1 MSGSDTEPVVPLPEQ
16 ADEQM
21 RDATER
27 LREQAWMVAPMTTA
41 VPDLDVSAREQTSR
55 PS

>member
-1 MSGSDTEPVVPLPEQ
+1 MSGSDLEPVVPLPEQ

-21 RDATER
+21 KDATER

-41 VPDLDVSAREQTSR
+41 LPDLGASERAS
-55 PS
+55 

>member
-1 MSGSDTEPVVPLPEQ
+1 MSGSDLEPVVPLPEQ

-21 RDATER
+21 KDATDR

-41 VPDLDVSAREQTSR
+41 VPDLDVRSREQAS
-55 PS
+55 